1 MRTEFNMRALEA
13 VGARMDGNYQGGR
26 AASSSIRVIRHGQ
39 ECYRHL
45 AGYADLEAGK
55 PTAGDTI
62 YRMYSMSKPVTM
74 TALMQLYEKGLVY
87 LEDPVSAFIPE
98 FRDMP
103 VAVTLPDGTIEYEK
117 QKWPITVKN
126 LCTMTSGLAYP
137 GEGTPGGRIMAK
149 LMNESNDDT
158 PTDEIGNDVPTVEV
172 VRIVAKKGVLNFQP
186 GEKWEYGFSHDV
198 VGALVEVISGKRYGD
213 YLRENIFEPLQ
224 MRDAGF
230 FVPEAKHGRF
240 CNAYSFENGAYVR
253 RTENGFN
260 EHYFSD
266 AAFQS
271 GGGGLVATVDDY
283 VRFCMM
289 LLDGG
294 TWRGERIL
302 GRKTIEMMRTQQL
315 NDAQQATFGWADRG
329 YGYGIGMRTMLRP
342 WRLNGSVGEFGWDGM
357 MGTWLA
363 VDPAEDMVVVYAQ
376 NMLPYNDNGMRL
388 MPIIYGAME

>member
-1 MRTEFNMRALEA
+1 
-13 VGARMDGNYQGGR
+13 
-26 AASSSIRVIRHGQ
+26 
-39 ECYRHL
+39 
-45 AGYADLEAGK
+45 
-55 PTAGDTI
+55 
-62 YRMYSMSKPVTM
+62 
-74 TALMQLYEKGLVY
+74 
-87 LEDPVSAFIPE
+87 
-98 FRDMP
+98 
-103 VAVTLPDGTIEYEK
+103 
-117 QKWPITVKN
+117 
-126 LCTMTSGLAYP
+126 
-137 GEGTPGGRIMAK
+137 
-149 LMNESNDDT
+149 
-158 PTDEIGNDVPTVEV
+158 
-172 VRIVAKKGVLNFQP
+172 
-186 GEKWEYGFSHDV
+186 
-198 VGALVEVISGKRYGD
+198 
-213 YLRENIFEPLQ
+213 

-230 FVPEAKHGRF
+230 FVPEAKRGRF
-240 CNAYSFENGAYVR
+240 CNAYSFENGAYVH

-271 GGGGLVATVDDY
+271 GGGGLVATVDVY

-388 MPIIYGAME
+388 MPIIYGATE